1 MLQIVRLG
9 LVTAAVSVFILAGQS
24 SAGAATLPALP
35 AVPSA
40 SAVPVVGGLVDSLVG
55 IATGTAYGA
64 GGAVLAVVSSVTGGA
79 V

>member
-1 MLQIVRLG
+1 MKRIVHLG
-9 LVTAAVSVFILAGQS
+9 LVIAAVAAFTLVGQS
-24 SAGAATLPALP
+24 SASAATLPPLP
-35 AVPSA
+35 ALPSA

-64 GGAVLAVVSSVTGGA
+64 GGAVLAVVSSVTG